1 MTSDSQAPAEP
12 SRAEVID
19 GKLGPTGNRIMRNG
33 ATAETICG
41 DSLVFDWCPN
51 MDVLRVAQPH
61 VLLVGPPSLT
71 SVPLDAMRS
80 TLRQPVVERG
90 VNVASLPDDGTVI
103 LRNVESLDAREQQVL
118 STWMESSAARVV
130 TICEAPLY
138 ALVTDG
144 RFSSD
149 LYYRLN
155 ILTLVVSSRGAIRP
169 TRDDIAQ
176 LAYNLY
182 EQRGRANGRDWDDWF
197 QAELNWGD
205 RKRAGTQIRS
215 DLPA

>member
-1 MTSDSQAPAEP
+1 MLYPDIE
-12 SRAEVID
+12 
-19 GKLGPTGNRIMRNG
+19 
-33 ATAETICG
+33 
-41 DSLVFDWCPN
+41 
-51 MDVLRVAQPH
+51 VLRIAQPH

-71 SVPLDAMRS
+71 SVLLDAMRPA
-80 TLRQPVVERG
+80 LRQPMVECG
-90 VNVASLPDDGTVI
+90 VDVASLPDEGTVI
-103 LRNVESLDAREQQVL
+103 LRNVESLDARGQQAL
-118 STWMESSAARVV
+118 STWMEYSAARVV

-138 ALVTDG
+138 ARVTDG

-176 LAYNLY
+176 LAYELF

-197 QAELNWGD
+197 QGEIEL
-205 RKRAGTQIRS
+205 RPT
-215 DLPA
+215 LETE

>member
-1 MTSDSQAPAEP
+1 
-12 SRAEVID
+12 
-19 GKLGPTGNRIMRNG
+19 
-33 ATAETICG
+33 
-41 DSLVFDWCPN
+41 
-51 MDVLRVAQPH
+51 
-61 VLLVGPPSLT
+61 
-71 SVPLDAMRS
+71 MRS

-138 ALVTDG
+138 APVTDG

-169 TRDDIAQ
+169 TRDDKRVARPP
-176 LAYNLY
+176 LVP
-182 EQRGRANGRDWDDWF
+182 GRKIGSPLLRSSHNGLR
-197 QAELNWGD
+197 
-205 RKRAGTQIRS
+205 
-215 DLPA
+215 